1 MRTRKRTPVLRE
13 VEVSF
18 KSPDT
23 LDIELFKAFNVRYY
37 PGERRVLYDR
47 NGTGYPGSPAEVD
60 YERLVRLTTETVESE
75 PVDVSTKEWGAAADY
90 ILEKV
95 ESILAD

>member
-1 MRTRKRTPVLRE
+1 MRTKKRTPVLRE

-60 YERLVRLTTETVESE
+60 WDRLVRLTTETVESE
-75 PVDVSTKEWGAAADY
+75 PVEASMAEEKAATDY
-90 ILEKV
+90 ILEKA
-95 ESILAD
+95 EYLLAD